1 MGLEKSEKQP
11 FDVEKAFTLLRETMQ
26 AFPKAGLFQ
35 LWDGG
40 YTALFQQLVACL
52 ISVRTLDE
60 VMIPAARR
68 LFAKAGTPAE
78 VSRLSPEEIDDLITP
93 AVFHTPKSRQ
103 IHDIAERIVQE
114 YGGELPCDGTVLRSF
129 SGVGPKCANLALG
142 IACGQAL
149 ISVDIHV
156 HRVVN
161 RWGVV
166 KTNSP
171 EETLAELETLLP
183 RDLWIDTNRLLM
195 PFGKFVCT
203 GKLPHCSS
211 CPLLTMCRQVDVTTH
226 R

>member
-1 MGLEKSEKQP
+1 MQMEKQDKQP
-11 FDVEKAFTLLRETMQ
+11 FDAEKAFALLDKTMQ
-26 AFPKAGLFQ
+26 AYPKAGLFQ
-35 LWDGG
+35 LSDEG
-40 YTALFQQLVACL
+40 YTSLFQQLVACI
-52 ISVRTLDE
+52 ISIRTLDE

-78 VSRLSPEEIDDLITP
+78 VSELTPEEIEELIQP
-93 AVFHTPKSRQ
+93 AVFHTPKSHQ
-103 IHDIAERIVQE
+103 IHAIAERAVRE
-114 YGGELPCDGTVLRSF
+114 YAGNLPCEETVLRSF

-161 RWGVV
+161 RWGIVQ
-166 KTNSP
+166 TRAP
-171 EETLAELETLLP
+171 EETQEELETLLP
-183 RDLWIDTNRLLM
+183 HGLWIETNRLLM

-203 GKLPHCSS
+203 GKAPHCST
-211 CPLLTMCRQVDVTTH
+211 CPLLEMCKQVGVTEH